1 MFKVASVFLLSCVLV
16 LNGCASGRSGPL
28 TAGTLGSN
36 IVRVNAD
43 KLPTPIGADYSAS
56 DAPYLLGPLDEISV
70 SVAGMDELSQKLVQ
84 VDASGRFSVPLAG
97 TLEAAGKTPDQV
109 ATLIRD
115 RLRQNYIRNPQVAV
129 NLVRTVSQ
137 TVTIEGEVK
146 KPGIY
151 PTLGRMSLL
160 RAIASAEGVTEFARL
175 QDVVILRRVGG
186 KEYAA
191 LYNLRAIRRAQY
203 DDPDVYPGDVV
214 MVDESRGR
222 RMFKDFLQVAP
233 LLTAPLIVA
242 LQR

>member
-1 MFKVASVFLLSCVLV
+1 M
-16 LNGCASGRSGPL
+16 
-28 TAGTLGSN
+28 
-36 IVRVNAD
+36 VRVDAD
-43 KLPTPIGADYSAS
+43 KLPAPVGADYSAS
-56 DAPYLLGPLDEISV
+56 DAPYMLGPLDEVTV

-97 TLEAAGKTPDQV
+97 TLEAAGKTPNQV
-109 ATLIRD
+109 ATMIRD
-115 RLRQNYIRNPQVAV
+115 RLRQQYIRDPQVAV

-151 PTLGRMSLL
+151 PVLGRMSLL
-160 RAIASAEGVTEFARL
+160 RAIAAAEGVTEFAKL

-186 KEYAA
+186 KDYAA

-203 DDPDVYPGDVV
+203 DDPDVYSGDVV

-222 RMFKDFLQVAP
+222 RMFRNFLQLAP
-233 LLTAPLIVA
+233 LLSAPLIVA
-242 LQR
+242 LQKA